1 MSDAD
6 RPRRV
11 GVTCPSCSPSVPT
24 EHEVLSTG
32 GQYTVRCTDCD
43 HVHKTTV
50 DDRTV
55 RRDVVV
61 SQDGD
66 SFSTDVEVP
75 PGEPLSVGDE
85 FVVESEAG
93 VFVVRITSLEIG
105 NEHRTDGAEAADVQT
120 IWTRDVG
127 NVTVDAT
134 VHPPEGGGH
143 DATRSVELHV
153 PGDHEFVVG
162 EREDA
167 GDREVEIEQIRLREA
182 AEGYDHYQL
191 ARPGDAALAKDV
203 SRLYARD
210 RSNRLDFSTHWSR

>member
-6 RPRRV
+6 RPTRV
-11 GVTCPSCSPSVPT
+11 GVTCPSCSPAAPT

-32 GQYTVRCTDCD
+32 GQYTVRCTECD

-66 SFSTDVEVP
+66 SFATDVAVP

-85 FVVESEAG
+85 FVVESDAG
-93 VFVVRITSLEIG
+93 VFVVRVTSLEVG
-105 NEHRTDGAEAADVQT
+105 EEQRTEGADAEDVET

-143 DATRSVELHV
+143 DQTRGVELHV

-162 EREDA
+162 EHEDL
-167 GDREVEIEQIRLREA
+167 GDHDIEVEQIRLREGA
-182 AEGYDHYQL
+182 AGYDHYQL
-191 ARPGDAALAKDV
+191 ERPGDAALAKDV
-203 SRLYARD
+203 LRLYARD
-210 RSNRLDFSTHWSR
+210 RSSYRDFSTHWSR

>member
-6 RPRRV
+6 RPGRV

-32 GQYTVRCTDCD
+32 GQYTVRCTECD
-43 HVHKTTV
+43 HVHKTTI

-66 SFSTDVEVP
+66 SFTTDVEVP
-75 PGEPLSVGDE
+75 PGEPLAVGDE
-85 FVVESEAG
+85 FVVESETG
-93 VFVVRITSLEIG
+93 VFVVRVTSLEIG
-105 NEHRTDGAEAADVQT
+105 EERRVDEAEAETVRT
-120 IWTRDVG
+120 VWTRDVG
-127 NVTVDAT
+127 NVTVDVT

-143 DATRSVELHV
+143 DRTRGVEVHV

-162 EREDA
+162 EHEDL
-167 GDREVEIEQIRLREA
+167 GDHDIEVERIRLRETA
-182 AEGYDHYQL
+182 VGYEHYQL
-191 ARPGDAALAKDV
+191 ERPGDAALAKDV
-203 SRLYARD
+203 LRLYARD
-210 RSNRLDFSTHWSR
+210 RSDRVDFSTHWSR